1 MSDNKPNLSLVLGA
15 IDTRSKDVW
24 DEFSDEEKKNV
35 GFFLLNRYI
44 SNVESRDQDLVEH
57 YLELGNEVVN
67 KNFYILSKHPKL
79 LWQLMCVC
87 GYPTKKMQNHK
98 WLALKRKSDGSSKK
112 SKFLQT
118 IYPEAKLDD
127 IELMAKLV
135 DTKELKQLA
144 KDHGYSDKQI
154 NDLKL

>member
-1 MSDNKPNLSLVLGA
+1 
-15 IDTRSKDVW
+15 
-24 DEFSDEEKKNV
+24 
-35 GFFLLNRYI
+35 
-44 SNVESRDQDLVEH
+44 
-57 YLELGNEVVN
+57 
-67 KNFYILSKHPKL
+67 
-79 LWQLMCVC
+79 
-87 GYPTKKMQNHK
+87 MQNHK